1 MNLLDLMVTISVN
14 SEDVEEEIKKA
25 KGQFEELG
33 EEGKDLSGQLGAA
46 DVAVGNLLAS
56 VAQWGAQR
64 LVDMAK
70 TGVMYNAQIET
81 YTTALTTALGS
92 EAEAAAAIEQIKQ
105 DAARTPYSVDGLVK
119 ANTYLIQAG
128 ESAEDA
134 RATILAL
141 TDAVSAS
148 GGGNEEL
155 QRMAQNM
162 QQIKNTGKA
171 TAQDIR
177 QFAIAGIDI
186 YGILAD
192 YTGLTT
198 DEVKE
203 LDVSYELLSGAL
215 RAAAEEGGRF
225 YGANAAQAETLN
237 GQLSTLSDNINNTLG
252 NAFLGVSELLSGT
265 VLPAVN
271 GFLEGLDPTE
281 ATTLVL
287 ELAAGVGAV
296 GVAAL
301 KSSGMMTT
309 LLATLGPIMAAIG
322 PIAAVTAVIVGMT
335 AAVMEG
341 TNTFNSYVEELST
354 TDGSLEGM
362 TARLEELRAKKAE
375 LEAQMDS
382 GWASEMTYS
391 DYDAT
396 RIAIAQLEGQI
407 ASYNETSAEAAE
419 TTEGMA
425 EATEGVTETV
435 SEQEA
440 ALQGLRAA
448 YVDAF
453 ETAKVEVSS
462 WYTLFEKADEI
473 QAASLTEMAAN
484 VQSQINFNQ
493 QYQQSLEN
501 LAEHGYGDVAAQI
514 ATLGSEGAN
523 YAVALSQAL
532 ASGNAEQVEAIAA
545 LLETLTGTQE
555 SLAGTITD
563 TSGMFDELLQ
573 TLAEGTEE
581 PYKIILEDNAADVA
595 AGVIESLGTIPD
607 ETVKYITMVTNYT
620 DGGADVD
627 SHNAQGLDYVPFD
640 GYVSSLH
647 RGERILTAAE
657 NAAYTQGQTQTM
669 PQEIRV
675 VAPISVQ
682 IDGKTIAYETYDTY
696 KQIESDRGGAFV
708 RAKR

>member
-33 EEGKDLSGQLGAA
+33 EEGKNLGGQIGAA
-46 DVAVGNLLAS
+46 DVALGNLLSS
-56 VAQWGAQR
+56 VAKWGAQR

-134 RATILAL
+134 RETILAL

-155 QRMAQNM
+155 QRTAQNL
-162 QQIKNTGKA
+162 QQIKNVGKA

-198 DEVKE
+198 EEVKE

-252 NAFLGVSELLSGT
+252 NAFTGVSELLSGT

-301 KSSGMMTT
+301 KSSGMMAK
-309 LLATLGPIMAAIG
+309 LLAALGPTMAAIA
-322 PIAAVTAVIVGMT
+322 PIAAATAVIVGMT
-335 AAVMEG
+335 AAVIDG
-341 TNTFNSYVEELST
+341 VNAFDSYVEEITT

-362 TARLEELRAKKAE
+362 TARLEELRAKEEE
-375 LEAQMDS
+375 LKAQMDS
-382 GWASEMTYS
+382 GWSSEMTYME
-391 DYDAT
+391 YDAT
-396 RIAIAQLEGQI
+396 RLAIAQLEGQI
-407 ASYNETSAEAAE
+407 ASYTETSAEAAE

-453 ETAKVEVSS
+453 ETAKTEVSS
-462 WYTLFEKADEI
+462 WYKLFQEADEI
-473 QAASLTEMAAN
+473 QAASLAEMAAN

-514 ATLGSEGAN
+514 AALGSEGAN

-532 ASGNAEQVEAIAA
+532 DSGNTEQVETIAA

-563 TSGMFDELLQ
+563 TSGKFDELLQ
-573 TLAEGTEE
+573 TLAEGTKE

-595 AGVIESLGTIPD
+595 AGVNESLATIPD
-607 ETVKYITMVTNYT
+607 ETVKYITMVTDYT

-627 SHNAQGLDYVPFD
+627 SHNAQGLSYVPFD
-640 GYVSSLH
+640 GYVASLH
-647 RGERILTAAE
+647 RGERIMTASE
-657 NAAYTQGQTQTM
+657 NREYSGGGISGIQLAQITLPISLELDGEVLARRTYSYTQQLSG
-669 PQEIRV
+669 
-675 VAPISVQ
+675 
-682 IDGKTIAYETYDTY
+682 YEG
-696 KQIESDRGGAFV
+696 ERMSG
-708 RAKR
+708 